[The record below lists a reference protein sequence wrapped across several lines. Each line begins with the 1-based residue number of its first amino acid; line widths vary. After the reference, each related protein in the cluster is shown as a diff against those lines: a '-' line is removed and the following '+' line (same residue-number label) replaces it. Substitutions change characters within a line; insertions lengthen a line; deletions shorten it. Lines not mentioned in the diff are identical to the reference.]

1 MAERPLSERLRRPGA
16 VVAVVTTPGCAACRA
31 LRPALES
38 VGSEYDGRV
47 AVVPVNAADHP
58 DEARAL
64 GAFAVPLLVALRDGR
79 EVSRRLGATGP
90 ADVRSVF
97 EAALGGVG
105 MEPSRL
111 SRVERSLRA
120 LAGLGLAA
128 VGLATGP
135 RWLLVG
141 LGAVVLALAFAD
153 LVRRAR

>member
-1 MAERPLSERLRRPGA
+1 
-16 VVAVVTTPGCAACRA
+16 V
-31 LRPALES
+31 
-38 VGSEYDGRV
+38 D
-47 AVVPVNAADHP
+47 AADDP
-58 DEARAL
+58 EGARAL

-79 EVSRRLGATGP
+79 EVSRRLGAAGP

-105 MEPSRL
+105 VEPSGL

-120 LAGLGLAA
+120 LAGLGLVA

-141 LGAVVLALAFAD
+141 LGAVVLALALAFAD